1 MIEKLNTLMTI
12 LSALGLLRDGVKNYI
27 DVSVENS
34 LSNGIVDKLK
44 DSYDNYTAILNKYA
58 IEGKDFDVPSINR
71 DYVIRKLR
79 LIKTI
84 VNRLVEY
91 YINEPETLVHRR
103 LNKLKRCSFLLRQHN
118 SKKDLGYSILLAMEQ
133 S

>member
-44 DSYDNYTAILNKYA
+44 DSDDNYTAILNKYA

-91 YINEPETLVHRR
+91 YINEPETLRDYKQSLYLIGADIDSIYRKSVVDY
-103 LNKLKRCSFLLRQHN
+103 KTFLLAV
-118 SKKDLGYSILLAMEQ
+118 K
-133 S
+133 

>member
-58 IEGKDFDVPSINR
+58 IEEKDFDVPSINR

-91 YINEPETLVHRR
+91 YINEPETLRDYKQSLYLIGADIDSIYRKSVVDY
-103 LNKLKRCSFLLRQHN
+103 KTFLLAV
-118 SKKDLGYSILLAMEQ
+118 K
-133 S
+133 

>member
-27 DVSVENS
+27 DVDVSVENS

-44 DSYDNYTAILNKYA
+44 DSYDNYIAILNKYA

-84 VNRLVEY
+84 VNRLDEY
-91 YINEPETLVHRR
+91 YINEPETLRDYKQSLYLIGADIDSIYRKSVVDY
-103 LNKLKRCSFLLRQHN
+103 KTFLLAV
-118 SKKDLGYSILLAMEQ
+118 K
-133 S
+133 

>member
-91 YINEPETLVHRR
+91 YIN
-103 LNKLKRCSFLLRQHN
+103 
-118 SKKDLGYSILLAMEQ
+118 
-133 S
+133 

>member
-44 DSYDNYTAILNKYA
+44 DCYDNYTAILNKYA
-58 IEGKDFDVPSINR
+58 IEGKHFDVPSINR

-91 YINEPETLVHRR
+91 YINEPETLRDYKQSLYLIGADIDSIYRKSVVDY
-103 LNKLKRCSFLLRQHN
+103 KTFLLAV
-118 SKKDLGYSILLAMEQ
+118 K
-133 S
+133 

>member
-12 LSALGLLRDGVKNYI
+12 LSALGLLRDEVKNYI

-44 DSYDNYTAILNKYA
+44 DSCDNYTAILNKYA

-91 YINEPETLVHRR
+91 YINEPETLRDYKQSLYLIGADIDSIYRKSVVDY
-103 LNKLKRCSFLLRQHN
+103 KTFLLAV
-118 SKKDLGYSILLAMEQ
+118 K
-133 S
+133 

>member
-58 IEGKDFDVPSINR
+58 IGGKDFDVPSINR

-91 YINEPETLVHRR
+91 YINEPETLRDYKQSLYLIGADIDSIYRKSVVDY
-103 LNKLKRCSFLLRQHN
+103 KTFLLAV
-118 SKKDLGYSILLAMEQ
+118 K
-133 S
+133 

>member
-58 IEGKDFDVPSINR
+58 IEWKDFDVPSINR

-91 YINEPETLVHRR
+91 YINEPETLRDYKQSLYLIGADIDSIYRKSVVDY
-103 LNKLKRCSFLLRQHN
+103 KTFLLAV
-118 SKKDLGYSILLAMEQ
+118 K
-133 S
+133 

>member
-27 DVSVENS
+27 DASVENS
-34 LSNGIVDKLK
+34 LSDGIVDKLK
-44 DSYDNYTAILNKYA
+44 DSCDNYTAILNKYA

-91 YINEPETLVHRR
+91 YINEPETLRDYKQSLYLIGADIDSIYRKSVVDY
-103 LNKLKRCSFLLRQHN
+103 KTFLLAV
-118 SKKDLGYSILLAMEQ
+118 K
-133 S
+133 

>member
-58 IEGKDFDVPSINR
+58 IERKDFDVPSINR

-91 YINEPETLVHRR
+91 YINEPETLRDYKQSLYLIGADIDSIYRKSVVDY
-103 LNKLKRCSFLLRQHN
+103 KTFLLA
-118 SKKDLGYSILLAMEQ
+118 S
-133 S
+133 

>member
-91 YINEPETLVHRR
+91 YINAHTWLEVA
-103 LNKLKRCSFLLRQHN
+103 SII
-118 SKKDLGYSILLAMEQ
+118 GYSLPHVYRLHGEALNALRERTGDYIAEA
-133 S
+133 

>member
-44 DSYDNYTAILNKYA
+44 DSYDNYTAILNKYV

-91 YINEPETLVHRR
+91 YINEPETLRDYKQSLYLIGADIDSIYRKSVVDY
-103 LNKLKRCSFLLRQHN
+103 KTFLLAV
-118 SKKDLGYSILLAMEQ
+118 K
-133 S
+133 

>member
-44 DSYDNYTAILNKYA
+44 DSYDNYIAILNKYA

-91 YINEPETLVHRR
+91 YINEPETLRDYKQSLYLIGADIDSIYRKSVVDY
-103 LNKLKRCSFLLRQHN
+103 KTFLLAV
-118 SKKDLGYSILLAMEQ
+118 K
-133 S
+133 

>member
-44 DSYDNYTAILNKYA
+44 DSCDNYTAILNKYA

-91 YINEPETLVHRR
+91 YINEPETLRDYKQSLYLIGADIDSIYRKSVVDY
-103 LNKLKRCSFLLRQHN
+103 KTFLLAV
-118 SKKDLGYSILLAMEQ
+118 K
-133 S
+133 

>member
-58 IEGKDFDVPSINR
+58 IERKDFDVPSINR

-91 YINEPETLVHRR
+91 YINEPETLRDYKQSLYLIGADIDSIYRKSVVDY
-103 LNKLKRCSFLLRQHN
+103 KTFLLAV
-118 SKKDLGYSILLAMEQ
+118 K
-133 S
+133 

>member
-44 DSYDNYTAILNKYA
+44 DGYDNYTAILNKYA

-91 YINEPETLVHRR
+91 YINEPETLRDYKQSLYLIGADIDSIYRKSVVDY
-103 LNKLKRCSFLLRQHN
+103 KTFLLAV
-118 SKKDLGYSILLAMEQ
+118 K
-133 S
+133 

>member
-1 MIEKLNTLMTI
+1 MIEKLNTLMMI

-27 DVSVENS
+27 DVSGENS
-34 LSNGIVDKLK
+34 LSNGMVDKLK

-91 YINEPETLVHRR
+91 YINEPETLRDYKQSLYLIGADIDSIYRKSVVDY
-103 LNKLKRCSFLLRQHN
+103 KTFLLAV
-118 SKKDLGYSILLAMEQ
+118 K
-133 S
+133 

>member
-58 IEGKDFDVPSINR
+58 IKGKDFDVPSINR

-91 YINEPETLVHRR
+91 YINEPETLRDYKQSLYLIGADIDSIYRKSVVDY
-103 LNKLKRCSFLLRQHN
+103 KTFLLAV
-118 SKKDLGYSILLAMEQ
+118 K
-133 S
+133 